1 MKLAHIPYDQLK
13 ISPQNMRHSR
23 KAPDVSDILPSIRE
37 RGILV
42 PLLVRPNG
50 KGFEIVAGRRRHYSA
65 GKTVEPN
72 KKIEPLPCAIMEDG
86 DDAAALEASLIE
98 NLARLDPD
106 DMTRY
111 ETFARLVKQGKTA
124 ADIAATFGVTEIMVK
139 RSLALGNLIPAIRK
153 AYRAEEIDAETVRLL
168 TLATDTQQAEW
179 FKLFKDDEQHT
190 PRTWQLKQWL
200 FGGEIKSS
208 VALFPLEDYKGKI
221 ITDLFGEDGYFDDTN
236 AFWTLQN
243 QCVAANRDTL
253 LKAGWGDVII
263 LDMGK
268 QFCTWSYV
276 KASKKDGGNVYIEV
290 CHNGEVVLHEGLITE
305 QEHKARQRKAAS
317 TDKAGKEFD
326 DKAVRPELTKAAQN
340 YLMLHRHAAVRSA
353 LLKDSKTALCLMITH
368 AIVGSDNWRTEADP
382 QRADKETISES
393 IAKSP
398 SQIAF
403 ETEKKEILKLL
414 KLPTHQYSVTHS
426 NGNSE
431 RAAEIFLALL
441 DHDDKTVMRILT
453 FVMAETLQLGTSMIE
468 ILGGKLSVDMQ
479 KFWQPDDTF
488 FGLLRDKSAI
498 NAMLKHIGGKAVA
511 DANISATAKVQK
523 KIIADFVTGEGRK
536 KVEGWQPQYMAFP
549 FKAYTKNGSGQLTE
563 NTNQAKKHMR

>member
-65 GKTVEPN
+65 QKAAEPN
-72 KKIEPLPCAIMEDG
+72 KKIEPLPCAIMDEG

-124 ADIAATFGVTEIMVK
+124 AEIAVTFGVTEIMVK

-168 TLATDTQQAEW
+168 TLATETQQKEW

-208 VALFPLEDYKGKI
+208 IALFPLEKYKGKI
-221 ITDLFGEDGYFDDTN
+221 ITDLFGEDGYFDDVN
-236 AFWTLQN
+236 AFWALQN
-243 QCVAANRDTL
+243 ECIAAKRDAL
-253 LKAGWGDVII
+253 INAGWNDVVIC
-263 LDMGK
+263 DVGK
-268 QFCTWSYV
+268 QFCNWSYV
-276 KASKKDGGNVYIEV
+276 KTPKKQGGSVYIEV

-305 QEHKARQRKAAS
+305 QEHKARQRKAAP
-317 TDKAGKEFD
+317 TDKDAKNSD
-326 DKAVRPELTKAAQN
+326 DKSTRPELTKAAQN
-340 YLMLHRHAAVRSA
+340 YLMLHRHAAVRTA
-353 LLKDSKTALCLMITH
+353 LLQEPKTALCLMITH
-368 AIVGSDNWRTEADP
+368 AIVGSDNWRTAADP
-382 QRADKETISES
+382 QRADKENISES
-393 IAKSP
+393 VAKCS

-403 ETEKKEILKLL
+403 EKEKKEILKLL
-414 KLPTHQYSVTHS
+414 NLPAHQYSVTHS

-431 RAAEIFLALL
+431 RAAEIFSALL

-453 FVMAETLQLGTSMIE
+453 FVMTETLQSGTSMVE
-468 ILGGKLSVDMQ
+468 MLGGKLSVDMQ
-479 KFWQPDDTF
+479 KCWQPDDTF
-488 FGLLRDKSAI
+488 FDLLRDKSAI
-498 NAMLKHIGGKAVA
+498 NAMLKHISGKAVA

-523 KIIADFVTGEGRK
+523 KIIRDCLSGEGRK
-536 KVEGWQPQYMAFP
+536 KVVSWQPHYMAFP
-549 FKAYTKNGSGQLTE
+549 FKAYTKGGGGQLTE
-563 NTNQAKKHMR
+563 NTCHAGKFLN